1 MRRRTGGSPRKGVTI
16 QTRKR
21 TGWLLPALA
30 IPLAVGLIA
39 ALLTRGGMGDY
50 ASLVKPPLAPPAWV
64 FPAAWT
70 VLYLLMGFA
79 SWRVA
84 VAGADDGEKQE
95 ALSLYLVQLAAN
107 FLWPLLYFGL
117 ERRLAAFFC
126 LLVLLVLVLLTRD
139 RFRRIDRTAGALL
152 VPYVLWL
159 CFAAYLNLATVI
171 LNR

>member
-1 MRRRTGGSPRKGVTI
+1 MRNAAVR
-16 QTRKR
+16 TRKKS
-21 TGWLLPALA
+21 GWLLPALA

-50 ASLVKPPLAPPAWV
+50 AALVKPPLAPPAWV

-84 VAGADDGEKQE
+84 VSGAGEGEKQE

-107 FLWPLLYFGL
+107 FLWPLVYFGL
-117 ERRLAAFFC
+117 ERRLLAFFC

-139 RFRRIDRTAGALL
+139 RFRRIDRTARTLL
-152 VPYVLWL
+152 VPYILWL